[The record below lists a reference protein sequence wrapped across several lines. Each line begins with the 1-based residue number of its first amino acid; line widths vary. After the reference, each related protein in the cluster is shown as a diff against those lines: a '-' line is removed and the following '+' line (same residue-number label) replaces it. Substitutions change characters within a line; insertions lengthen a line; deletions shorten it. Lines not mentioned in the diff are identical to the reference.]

1 MTMREHELLKKE
13 MSATLDM
20 LQVLADKYNVT
31 FEGTLQMTTREP
43 DFNDRLFVST
53 GFKFEPKQ
61 V

>member
-1 MTMREHELLKKE
+1 MKMREHEFLKEE